1 MKNNFRENI
10 CADYLKKCNFEK
22 NLKNYYKRKTVL
34 VTGGA
39 GAIGSNLTTCLSSL
53 VGKKGKVIVLDNLS
67 AIKDDNPWNL
77 PSLDNLIFVQGDIRN
92 DSDLKECLKKA

>member
-1 MKNNFRENI
+1 M
-10 CADYLKKCNFEK
+10 
-22 NLKNYYKRKTVL
+22 
-34 VTGGA
+34 
-39 GAIGSNLTTCLSSL
+39 TTCLSSL

-92 DSDLKECLKKA
+92 DSDLKRVFKERPNIVFHLAAFSQIKIQ